1 MIRMDLSS
9 LREKLEAMA
18 LRAQHIRPALEAAA
32 PALVESQRAHF
43 DRGGVG
49 AESWEPLKDGSGRK
63 PLEGS
68 GQLRDSIHAVVSD
81 HGIEVRSNLPYAAA
95 HQFGTK
101 TMPARPFLVIE
112 DEDLR
117 RVVQTVLNHIVS
129 GEVSPG

>member
-1 MIRMDLSS
+1 MIRVNLSS

-18 LRAQHIRPALEAAA
+18 LRAQNLRPALEAAA

-49 AESWEPLKDGSGRK
+49 TGSWEPLKDGSGRK

-68 GQLRDSIHAVVSD
+68 GKLRDSIHAVVSD
-81 HGIEVRSNLPYAAA
+81 HGIEVRSNLPYTAA
-95 HQFGTK
+95 HQHGTG
-101 TMPARPFLVIE
+101 TIPARPFLVIK

-117 RVVQTVLNHIVS
+117 RVVQTVLNHIVNA
-129 GEVSPG
+129 EVARG